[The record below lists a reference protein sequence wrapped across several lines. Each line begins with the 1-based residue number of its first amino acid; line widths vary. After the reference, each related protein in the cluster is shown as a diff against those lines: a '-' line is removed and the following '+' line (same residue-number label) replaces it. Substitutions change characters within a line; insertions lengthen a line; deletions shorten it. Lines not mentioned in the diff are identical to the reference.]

1 MKKVMLLTLAAMV
14 ASPAVAKTDKFCDVK
29 AGSKW
34 ISLQKARQI
43 ASAAGYKKIRM
54 GMEAGCFEAEAEK
67 GGQDYEIYIHPV
79 SGKIVKVR
87 KDID

>member
-43 ASAAGYKKIRM
+43 ASAAGYSKIRM
-54 GMEAGCFEAEAEK
+54 GMEAGFFEAEAEK
-67 GGQDYEIYIHPV
+67 GGQDYEVYIHPV
-79 SGKIVKVR
+79 SGKIVKIR